1 MSTQNGE
8 STGMVCPFCGAQ
20 RENICHTWYSCG
32 TGFAG
37 LRDSKCYVREPLWR
51 ELCALRAALSDPA
64 AVWANLLRETIA
76 MPPHIPELEG
86 RLTHAQVRIERLFEA
101 GDALHVA
108 LDGSWNGSRRCTDMQ
123 ANGAL
128 VGWNKAKE
136 DKP

>member
-1 MSTQNGE
+1 MSTLNGE

-64 AVWANLLRETIA
+64 AVWANLLRGTIA
-76 MPPHIPELEG
+76 MPPHIPKLEG
-86 RLTHAQVRIERLFEA
+86 RLTDAQVRIERLEKYVDRLERD
-101 GDALHVA
+101 GDALKHEP
-108 LDGSWNGSRRCTDMQ
+108 DW
-123 ANGAL
+123 L
-128 VGWNKAKE
+128 VRAVIWNKAKE